1 MSPGATHFMYFKTC
15 QCRIQ
20 SVSVPIASHRQFLVY
35 HPQYLE
41 YSVQSISSRTTFLH
55 ALALV
60 AGFTLVFTLLGASVG
75 LLGNRVLEDFLP
87 LIVRVGSILLVVFA
101 LQVAHLKLKYWQW
114 GVFALI
120 IAGLTYWLGGSL
132 FDQSTRLL
140 GAILMGVVVLAGAK
154 WDRLIL
160 VVLAVVA
167 GALSWLTSEYG
178 SFFFAGESFYTLLR
192 ILETGLVVSLIFFGN
207 LTNVFDREM
216 RMDMGNRMGGVSY
229 LRSGVV
235 GVVFAAGWTPCVGP
249 ILASILLLASQTQT
263 AAQGAL
269 LLFVYSLGLGIPFLI
284 AGALFSRLT
293 VYLPKFYKWLPTIS
307 IISGLLLIFVAL
319 LMFTGSLSKLS
330 NVGFL
335 FEGVYELEESLLPE
349 TSQISLLIA
358 FVAGLLSFLSP
369 CVLPLVPAY
378 LGYLSGA
385 ALGSATAQTE
395 ADQSASA

>member
-1 MSPGATHFMYFKTC
+1 
-15 QCRIQ
+15 
-20 SVSVPIASHRQFLVY
+20 
-35 HPQYLE
+35 
-41 YSVQSISSRTTFLH
+41 VQSINSRTTFLH

-87 LIVRVGSILLVVFA
+87 LIVRVGSVLLVVFA

-114 GVFALI
+114 GVLALV
-120 IAGLTYWLGGSL
+120 IASLTYWLGGSL
-132 FDQSTRLL
+132 FDQSTRIL
-140 GAILMGVVVLAGAK
+140 GAILMGVVVLAGAG

-160 VVLAVVA
+160 AVLAVVA

-178 SFFFAGESFYTLLR
+178 SFFFAGESFYMLLR
-192 ILETGLVVSLIFFGN
+192 ILETGLIVALVFFGN

-216 RMDMGNRMGGVSY
+216 RVDVGNRMGGVSY
-229 LRSGVV
+229 LRSVVV

-307 IISGLLLIFVAL
+307 IVSGFLLILVAL

-330 NVGFL
+330 QVGFL

-358 FVAGLLSFLSP
+358 FVAGLLSFLAP

-385 ALGSATAQTE
+385 ALGSATAQAE
-395 ADQSASA
+395 ADQSAAA